1 MMGGAIYLHTVYED
15 GSKLYFV
22 LALEFTH
29 KSEIFL
35 CLHRLFGVSVQVFSG
50 LFGDCLCSKGILRG
64 ALSGKGGGALWIGFI
79 FADCGMFL

>member
-35 CLHRLFGVSVQVFSG
+35 CLHRLFGVSVGVFSG
-50 LFGDCLCSKGILRG
+50 LFGDRLCSKGILNGRTMDWVY
-64 ALSGKGGGALWIGFI
+64 LRRLWNVSLRCTAFKS
-79 FADCGMFL
+79 